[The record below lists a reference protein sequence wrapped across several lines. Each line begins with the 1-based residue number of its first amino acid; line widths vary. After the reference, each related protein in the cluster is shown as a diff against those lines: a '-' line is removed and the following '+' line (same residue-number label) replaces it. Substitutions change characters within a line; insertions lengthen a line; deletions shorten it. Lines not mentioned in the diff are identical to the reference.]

1 MGQGF
6 TGTEGV
12 PRCSWAAPQQGGSVP
27 SVVVGSPGGECP
39 QGTCHSPQQCAR
51 VPGGMMGSP
60 GSTRGPKAVTV
71 SPGAMRGSPRDLSV
85 SPGGVLGPQ
94 GVCHHPQGVCQRVR
108 QGASVSR
115 SPASVPRERARFPG
129 GVPGPPA
136 GRAAFPGTVP
146 GSRGRAR
153 CGGRWQVPGAGWR
166 REIRRW
172 RGGPEPLSGAG
183 SPGCSQEMGEARGG
197 RAGVCVCAVQVCPH
211 APRGRAPT
219 RRQ

>member
-1 MGQGF
+1 
-6 TGTEGV
+6 
-12 PRCSWAAPQQGGSVP
+12 
-27 SVVVGSPGGECP
+27 
-39 QGTCHSPQQCAR
+39 
-51 VPGGMMGSP
+51 MGSP

-71 SPGAMRGSPRDLSV
+71 SPGAMRGSPRDLSA

-108 QGASVSR
+108 QRASVSR

-146 GSRGRAR
+146 GSRRRAG
-153 CGGRWQVPGAGWR
+153 CWGRWQVPGAGWR

-172 RGGPEPLSGAG
+172 RGGTEPLSGAG

-197 RAGVCVCAVQVCPH
+197 PRRGTRVCSAGVPPCTPWQGPDSVAAAVTVTGRAWPRAGGWGLGRRGCQHACVCVCVYV
-211 APRGRAPT
+211 
-219 RRQ
+219 